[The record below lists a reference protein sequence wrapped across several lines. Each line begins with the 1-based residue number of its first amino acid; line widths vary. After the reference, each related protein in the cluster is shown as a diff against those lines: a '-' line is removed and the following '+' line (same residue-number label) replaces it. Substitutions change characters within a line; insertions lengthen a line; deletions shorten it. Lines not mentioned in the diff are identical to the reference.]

1 MYSHRMSAF
10 DHRAAADGVL
20 TCERALQHLWAA
32 LAGFD
37 ATRLA
42 AIEEWVGPHRRTY
55 DDLVSLV
62 RGAVDDAHWMVEHA
76 RAVIVVADGEARA
89 EAAVVRPLQGA
100 F

>member
-1 MYSHRMSAF
+1 MSSF
-10 DHRAAADGVL
+10 DHGAAADGVIA
-20 TCERALQHLWAA
+20 CERALQHLWDA

-55 DDLVSLV
+55 DDAMWVV
-62 RGAVDDAHWMVEHA
+62 RGAVDDAHWMIEHA
-76 RAVIVVADGEARA
+76 RAVIVVADAEARA
-89 EAAVVRPLQGA
+89 EAALVRSSHGA